1 MFALPGGAVDR
12 VLIDGNRMPPKLAD
26 RAELIVKGDSKS
38 FAIAAASIVAKVTR
52 DRLML
57 AHHATWPQYG
67 FAEHKGY
74 GVPAHMGAIHMHG
87 PCPIHRRSFQPV
99 KDLTGWTRDKGEGKK
114 LCDV

>member
-1 MFALPGGAVDR
+1 MEEAVFALPGEPPER
-12 VLIDGNRMPPKLAD
+12 VLIDGNRMPPRLAD

-57 AHHATWPQYG
+57 AHHKTWPQYG

-74 GVPAHMGAIHMHG
+74 GVPAHMSAIHTHG
-87 PCPIHRRSFQPV
+87 PCPIHRRSFQPIR
-99 KDLTGWTRDKGEGKK
+99 DMTGWTREKPAKT
-114 LCDV
+114 